1 MSGCCGDDL
10 KDHGHSHGGHDHSHD
25 VDGVYRHIL
34 WIVFAI
40 NAGMFCVE
48 AVAGAMA
55 GSVSLQADA
64 LDFLADAANY
74 LIALFVLGRT
84 IAWRAGAAMVKG
96 YAMGLFGLYVLG
108 YSAYMATTG
117 GIPEAPVM
125 GIVGSMALVANVTAA
140 VLLYRHRAG
149 DSNRQS
155 VWLCSRNDA
164 IANVAVIGAAGL
176 VFLTQSHWP
185 DLAVGFLMAALSLHS
200 AWQII
205 RQAMGELRTRR
216 LATTPAE

>member
-1 MSGCCGDDL
+1 MSGCCGGH
-10 KDHGHSHGGHDHSHD
+10 DHGHGGHGHDHSRD
-25 VDGVYRHIL
+25 LDGVYRNVL
-34 WIVFAI
+34 WIVFGV
-40 NAGMFCVE
+40 NAAMFCVE
-48 AVAGAMA
+48 AAAGAVA

-74 LIALFVLGRT
+74 LIALFVLGKAIT
-84 IAWRAGAAMVKG
+84 WRAGAALLMG
-96 YAMGLFGLYVLG
+96 AAMGVFGVYVLG
-108 YSAYMATTG
+108 YSAYMASIG

-125 GIVGSMALVANVTAA
+125 GVVGTMALLANVGSA
-140 VLLYRHRAG
+140 VLLYRFRDG

-176 VFLTQSHWP
+176 VYLTQSHWP
-185 DLAVGFLMAALSLHS
+185 DLAVGFFMAALSLHS

-205 RQAMGELRTRR
+205 RQATGELRQARVQ
-216 LATTPAE
+216 ASPAE

>member
-1 MSGCCGDDL
+1 MSACCGGD
-10 KDHGHSHGGHDHSHD
+10 DHGHGGHGHDHAHD
-25 VDGVYRHIL
+25 LDGVYRNVL
-34 WIVFAI
+34 WIVFGV
-40 NAGMFCVE
+40 NAAMFGVE

-55 GSVSLQADA
+55 GSVALQADA

-74 LIALFVLGRT
+74 LIALFVLGKAIT
-84 IAWRAGAAMVKG
+84 WRAGAALVKG
-96 YAMGLFGLYVLG
+96 GAMAVFGLYVLA

-117 GIPEAPVM
+117 TLPEAPVM
-125 GIVGSMALVANVTAA
+125 GIVGAMALTANVGAA
-140 VLLYRHRAG
+140 LLLYKFRGG

-176 VFLTQSHWP
+176 VYLTHSHWP

-205 RQAMGELRTRR
+205 RQATGELRENR
-216 LATTPAE
+216 LHAHPAE